1 MSLLKVTT
9 REAYPGDVFPCLIG
23 RHGYFFGF
31 CGVEI
36 CIAMDRLLELNEADL
51 VVTFLGDYPAR
62 EDHCSSVANTN
73 VRIGLGTKWP
83 MLLPVWWSIREPINW

>member
-9 REAYPGDVFPCLIG
+9 REAYPGDVFPCLIS
-23 RHGYFFGF
+23 RHGSFFGF

-62 EDHCSSVANTN
+62 
-73 VRIGLGTKWP
+73 
-83 MLLPVWWSIREPINW
+83 